1 MKNIKVKTM
10 ELKFSNLNKPSN
22 KKWKKVADYFLY
34 TLPLY
39 SVAIAITSEKLWGPE
54 IALYI
59 TTGINV
65 LIVTLK
71 GLTKF
76 TAEPGETDEAVQP
89 DVVADETT

>member
-1 MKNIKVKTM
+1 M
-10 ELKFSNLNKPSN
+10 ELKYSNLGRPSN

-39 SVAIAITSEKLWGPE
+39 SVAIAITSDKLWGPE

-59 TTGINV
+59 TTAINV
-65 LIVTLK
+65 IIVTLK

-76 TAEPGETDEAVQP
+76 TSEPVPGEVTDPVVTP
-89 DVVADETT
+89 DVVVEETT

>member
-1 MKNIKVKTM
+1 MQLKYSNID
-10 ELKFSNLNKPSN
+10 KPSN

-39 SVAIAITSEKLWGPE
+39 SVAIAVTSDLMWGPE

-65 LIVTLK
+65 IIVTLK

-76 TAEPGETDEAVQP
+76 TSEPEVIIEEELIPVE
-89 DVVADETT
+89 VV